1 MDESM
6 TWKDIVYHLF
16 TEGELNESRC
26 LSIMHNNNVDNSGI
40 LSAVIEGAVNRG
52 DTENI
57 ELLSTNLTS
66 FLHRLETYEREVV
79 TKEDRQGQTIRKF
92 RAQLTMTIPRE
103 GRKLHD
109 TRSEHIRD
117 LVKEEYRPYYDD
129 MIKLRAK
136 HGRWVQINSFSH
148 QKCRLCNNE
157 YHSFKDMPGLLVCID
172 CVNEYVACFLE
183 DSKKER
189 LKYEAD
195 MRDLMEFM
203 TNDKF
208 GRKRKRSKN
217 DK

>member
-1 MDESM
+1 M

-26 LSIMHNNNVDNSGI
+26 LAIMHNNNVDNSGI

-57 ELLSTNLTS
+57 ETLSTNLTT
-66 FLHRLETYEREVV
+66 FLQRLETYERDVV
-79 TKEDRQGQTIRKF
+79 TKEDRLGQIIRKF
-92 RAQLTMTIPRE
+92 RAQLTMTIPRD
-103 GRKLHD
+103 GSRLKYDL
-109 TRSEHIRD
+109 RQKQIRD

-129 MIKLRAK
+129 MIKLRAN
-136 HGRWVQINSFSH
+136 HGRWVRVNDYSH

-157 YHSFKDMPGLLVCID
+157 YHSFKDMPGLHVCID
-172 CVNEYVACFLE
+172 CVNEYVACFSE
-183 DSKKER
+183 DSKEER
-189 LKYEAD
+189 LTYEAD

-203 TNDKF
+203 TSDKF
-208 GRKRKRSKN
+208 GRKRKRPKE